1 MTARSAGIAVG
12 GPARGSRAVSRSSR
26 GVPDPG
32 TVVFLGTSA
41 FAVPS
46 LEVLVA
52 AGERVA
58 RVVTQPDRPRGRGR
72 RSEPS
77 PVKTAAERLGIPVLQ
92 PESVNAPEALQ
103 ELSAVEPEFLAV
115 VAFGQ
120 LLGPRLLALP
130 RRGAVN
136 VHPSLLPRHRGP
148 SPIAWTLLCGDERA
162 GVTTMLLDEGMDS
175 GPILLQEAGA
185 VDPMRTRGELEEEF
199 SRTGARLL
207 ARTLRGLREG
217 GLQPMPQDAKAATVS
232 LRITRDLRAI
242 PWRRPAAEVRRLIH
256 ALSPQPGAVAR
267 LRGRLVKVLRAR
279 EVDASGAPGTWLGC
293 GPEGPVVACA
303 AGAVEWLEVQP
314 EGKRAMTGAEFG
326 RGAGAAVGE
335 TLEDPWDG

>member
-1 MTARSAGIAVG
+1 M
-12 GPARGSRAVSRSSR
+12 
-26 GVPDPG
+26 
-32 TVVFLGTSA
+32 FLGTSA

-46 LEVLVA
+46 LEALVA

-77 PVKTAAERLGIPVLQ
+77 PVKAAAERLDIPLLQ
-92 PESVNAPEALQ
+92 PESVNAPEVLE
-103 ELSAVEPEFLAV
+103 ELAAAEPEFLAV

-120 LLGPRLLALP
+120 LLGPKLLSLP

-148 SPIAWTLLCGDERA
+148 APIAWTLLCGDERA

-175 GPILLQEAGA
+175 GPILLQEAGP

-199 SRTGARLL
+199 SRAGARLL
-207 ARTLRGLREG
+207 ARTLREVREG
-217 GLQPMPQDAKAATVS
+217 SLKPVPQDAAAATVS
-232 LRITRDLRAI
+232 RRITRDLRAI
-242 PWRRPAAEVRRLIH
+242 PWHRTAAEVRRLIH
-256 ALSPQPGAVAR
+256 ALSPQPGAATR
-267 LRGRLVKVLRAR
+267 LRGRLIKVLRAR
-279 EVDASGAPGTWLGC
+279 EVDADGPPGTWLGC

-326 RGAGAAVGE
+326 RGSGATVGE
-335 TLEDPWDG
+335 TLEEPWDG